1 MREIRKEL
9 RAALEKGKVVIGTKE
24 SLKAA
29 ESGKVKTLVYS
40 ANCPPALRE
49 RLKTVAAA
57 QKIEVEQFD
66 GNSVELGTMCGKPFA
81 VSILAF

>member
-9 RAALEKGKVVIGTKE
+9 KNALEKGKVAIGTKE

-29 ESGKVKTLVYS
+29 GNGKAKTLVYA
-40 ANCPPALRE
+40 ANCPSEIRA
-49 RLKTVAAA
+49 RLKKAAVTH
-57 QKIEVEQFD
+57 KIEVEQFD

-81 VSILAF
+81 VSVLAF

>member
-1 MREIRKEL
+1 
-9 RAALEKGKVVIGTKE
+9 A
-24 SLKAA
+24 
-29 ESGKVKTLVYS
+29 
-40 ANCPPALRE
+40 ANCPSTLRE